1 MTAMRS
7 RSTFQSIPRYQT
19 EEEEKK
25 ERGEKRRAVK
35 KMSKKIASSSRGKK
49 YKLKTRLYPV
59 LFTTDSHIGKQ
70 KMQRLKMKSAPAL
83 TRIHTYN

>member
-1 MTAMRS
+1 
-7 RSTFQSIPRYQT
+7 
-19 EEEEKK
+19 
-25 ERGEKRRAVK
+25 
-35 KMSKKIASSSRGKK
+35 MSKKIASSSRGKK
-49 YKLKTRLYPV
+49 YKLKTCLYPV